1 MGARVRAF
9 DWEKTPLGPI
19 SSWPQSLKTTI
30 DLMMASQLAMNLIW
44 GPERILIYNE
54 IHRAFMGTKHPRAFG
69 RPGREVWGEVW
80 EAAEAIHHRVFAGET
95 VTLEDHPWTLLRNG
109 GPEEAFFTSYFTP
122 IHDETGAV
130 VANLATAFE
139 TTNAVKEKAE
149 RDRAER
155 ALRKNE
161 ARLREVLEGI
171 GEAFYALDQNQRF
184 LYASRK
190 ALEIWDKKPDDLIG
204 LPFLSAFP
212 NAVGTPD
219 YEAHRRAFETGTA
232 QHFESLSPLIG
243 HWFEVD
249 IYPTSTGVSVAF
261 RDIHRRKHAEALLRA
276 SEARLKAAVELVGL
290 SPYSGDPRTGA
301 LDWDARLKAMWGL
314 AADTI
319 VDAPMAVAAIHP
331 DDQARVAAAWE
342 ASLDHAS
349 DGVFVAEYRV
359 LGIEDGIERWVST
372 HAQNFFEGRQPVGF
386 IGAIREITEEK
397 HAESRLRESEARLQ
411 AAVDLARLGCYAWN
425 PQSNKLQWD
434 DTVRAMWGLP
444 AGAVVD
450 YEVWRSC
457 VHPDDLARVEAA
469 LQRCAD
475 PRSDGVYNIEYRV
488 IGKTDGVERWI
499 ATRGQT
505 NFENDVPVSF
515 FGVALEITDRKRIE
529 RTLERRVEERTRELE
544 ETNQQLRAQ
553 MEQREIAQAESQQLQ
568 RLDAIGQIT
577 SGVAHDFNNLLS
589 VVLTNARMLSRNLRD
604 DPGDQEGIELVLGAA
619 ERGANLTSQ
628 LLAFSRQQRLEPQ
641 VVDLNSTIVNMG
653 GLLNAS
659 LRGAIQLRTNLAGD
673 LWPALVDLTQIQSVI
688 LNLVINARD
697 AMRSGGTLTFE
708 TFNAIIDKEP
718 SGPEEPA
725 PGKYVGLAVRDTG
738 MGISDD
744 VLPHVFEPFFTTKGP
759 GKGSGLGL
767 AQVFGFAKQSGGGVA
782 LKTRFG
788 EGTSVTVFL
797 PCGEGVRGVRER
809 EPDADQIPK
818 EKLRPTV
825 LVVDDDQAV
834 LRSTVRELE
843 AFGYAA
849 VPTASGQEALR
860 LIANGL
866 KIDVVLADFA
876 MPEMTGVEL
885 AKAIHATYPNLA
897 VIIVTG
903 YGHRETL
910 GEFGEAQILRK
921 PYTEDGLMKAILAAL
936 S

>member
-1 MGARVRAF
+1 MGKDLHPGPSAWPAGGGEMGARVRAF

-80 EAAEAIHHRVFAGET
+80 EAAEAAIHRRVFAGET
-95 VTLEDHPWTLLRNG
+95 VTLEDRPWTLLRNG

-130 VANLATAFE
+130 VANLAIAFE
-139 TTNAVKEKAE
+139 TTNAVREKAE

-171 GEAFYALDQNQRF
+171 GEAFYTLDQNQRF
-184 LYASRK
+184 LFASRK

-219 YEAHRRAFETGTA
+219 YEAHRRAFEAGTA

-290 SPYSGDPRTGA
+290 SSYSGDPRTGA

-314 AADTI
+314 PADTI

-342 ASLDHAS
+342 ASLDPAS

-359 LGIEDGIERWVST
+359 LGIE
-372 HAQNFFEGRQPVGF
+372 
-386 IGAIREITEEK
+386 
-397 HAESRLRESEARLQ
+397 
-411 AAVDLARLGCYAWN
+411 
-425 PQSNKLQWD
+425 
-434 DTVRAMWGLP
+434 
-444 AGAVVD
+444 
-450 YEVWRSC
+450 
-457 VHPDDLARVEAA
+457 
-469 LQRCAD
+469 
-475 PRSDGVYNIEYRV
+475 
-488 IGKTDGVERWI
+488 DGVERWI

-505 NFENDVPVSF
+505 NFENDVPVSV

-529 RTLERRVEERTRELE
+529 RRLERRVEERTRELE

-568 RLDAIGQIT
+568 RLDEIGQIT

-589 VVLTNARMLSRNLRD
+589 IVLTNARMLSRNLRD

-659 LRGAIQLRTNLAGD
+659 LCGAIQLRTNLAMD
-673 LWPALVDLTQIQSVI
+673 LCPALVDPIQIQSVI

-697 AMRSGGTLTFE
+697 AMPSGGTLTVE
-708 TFNAIIDKEP
+708 TFNTIIGKEL
-718 SGPEEPA
+718 SGPAAPA
-725 PGKYVGLAVRDTG
+725 PGKYVGLAIRDTG
-738 MGISDD
+738 MGIPDD
-744 VLPHVFEPFFTTKGP
+744 VLPRVFEPFFTTKGP

-767 AQVFGFAKQSGGGVA
+767 AQVLGFAKQSGGGIA
-782 LKTRFG
+782 LKTHVG

-797 PCGEGVRGVRER
+797 PCAEVVPRVRER
-809 EPDADQIPK
+809 ESGAEQIS
-818 EKLRPTV
+818 TV
-825 LVVDDDQAV
+825 ELKPCILVVDDDRAV
-834 LRSTVRELE
+834 LRSTVRVLE
-843 AFGYAA
+843 ALGYAA
-849 VPTASGQEALR
+849 VPAASGQEALE

-866 KIDVVLADFA
+866 KIELVLADFA

-885 AKAIHATYPNLA
+885 AKAICATDPNLP
-897 VIIVTG
+897 VILVTG
-903 YGHRETL
+903 YGDRETL
-910 GEFGEAQILRK
+910 EEFREAQILRK
-921 PYTEDGLMKAILAAL
+921 PYDEDGLMKAILTAL
-936 S
+936 T